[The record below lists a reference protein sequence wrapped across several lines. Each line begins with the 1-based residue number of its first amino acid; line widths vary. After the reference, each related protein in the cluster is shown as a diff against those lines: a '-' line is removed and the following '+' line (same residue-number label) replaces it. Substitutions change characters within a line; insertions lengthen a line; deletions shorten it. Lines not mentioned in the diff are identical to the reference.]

1 MTRYT
6 VEPYQHGYQVFDHGE
21 PCLHTWSLHQHVA
34 ERWCAALNTAYA
46 SWIECSSIVRHQPR
60 PIVNT
65 VQGR

>member
-1 MTRYT
+1 MRYT

-46 SWIECSSIVRHQPR
+46 SWVECSSVVLIS
-60 PIVNT
+60 NT
-65 VQGR
+65 E